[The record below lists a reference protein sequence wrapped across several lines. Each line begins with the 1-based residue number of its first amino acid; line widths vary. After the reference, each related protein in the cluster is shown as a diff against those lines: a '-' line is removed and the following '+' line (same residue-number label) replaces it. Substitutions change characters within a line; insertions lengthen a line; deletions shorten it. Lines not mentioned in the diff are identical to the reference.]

1 MRLNRGNGRTNYTE
15 KVNKMSKQTRWL
27 WGLGATLVLLVVA
40 FGVIIRQQKV
50 HYERQLTE
58 SVQLQKERMQEE
70 LEQLQADYGVQ
81 IAKMHG
87 GKGYGERSIEISSD
101 SLLAQLSREKAR
113 AEWLA
118 NELRTTKVTD
128 NKRISALNAEITS
141 LRKVLRSYII
151 QTDSLLQLNASLQQE
166 NAEVRSRYEASEE
179 KADRLSAEKGELTAR
194 VTRAARLEAS
204 QISYAVLDK
213 RGKKTRNINRIS
225 TLRFDL
231 VLAKNVTAEPGARR
245 IYLRIMNPSGQ
256 PMPSSSK
263 ERFSFENTT
272 LESSASREVEYGG
285 EALPVTL
292 FWSVSETLLPGS
304 YRADFFCDGAII
316 GQISFTLGK

>member
-1 MRLNRGNGRTNYTE
+1 
-15 KVNKMSKQTRWL
+15 MSKQTRWL
-27 WGLGATLVLLVVA
+27 WGLGVTVALLVVA

-87 GKGYGERSIEISSD
+87 GKGYGEQSIEISSD

-151 QTDSLLQLNASLQQE
+151 QTDSLLQLNAS
-166 NAEVRSRYEASEE
+166 
-179 KADRLSAEKGELTAR
+179 
-194 VTRAARLEAS
+194 
-204 QISYAVLDK
+204 
-213 RGKKTRNINRIS
+213 
-225 TLRFDL
+225 
-231 VLAKNVTAEPGARR
+231 
-245 IYLRIMNPSGQ
+245 
-256 PMPSSSK
+256 
-263 ERFSFENTT
+263 
-272 LESSASREVEYGG
+272 
-285 EALPVTL
+285 
-292 FWSVSETLLPGS
+292 
-304 YRADFFCDGAII
+304 
-316 GQISFTLGK
+316 